1 MAMILGSPR
10 YDNGRSASRFLEI
23 HIAVRASTAQSQQA
37 AAGSSARHIQK
48 NIQKSQDDRPTM
60 AEAIRRLV
68 ELGLKA
74 NPKP

>member
-1 MAMILGSPR
+1 MAMILGSP
-10 YDNGRSASRFLEI
+10 GTTTAVQPAGSSKFI
-23 HIAVRASTAQSQQA
+23 IAVRASTAQSQQA
-37 AAGSSARHIQK
+37 AAGSSARHIRK